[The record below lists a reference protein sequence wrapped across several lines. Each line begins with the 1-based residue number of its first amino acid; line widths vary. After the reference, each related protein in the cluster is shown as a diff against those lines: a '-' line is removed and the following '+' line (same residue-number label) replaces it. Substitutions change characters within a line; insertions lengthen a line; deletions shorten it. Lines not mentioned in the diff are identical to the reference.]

1 MCFSLHLKLRC
12 TSGGSPQSTIHFI
25 RTRYL
30 WKKGRN
36 CTANRRFDKGNKNK
50 LQSVLQLSA
59 VLYHTSLKTTASG
72 KIQFSYIEKLTTIYI
87 NLVTAA
93 IREIR
98 L

>member
-50 LQSVLQLSA
+50 LQSVLQLST